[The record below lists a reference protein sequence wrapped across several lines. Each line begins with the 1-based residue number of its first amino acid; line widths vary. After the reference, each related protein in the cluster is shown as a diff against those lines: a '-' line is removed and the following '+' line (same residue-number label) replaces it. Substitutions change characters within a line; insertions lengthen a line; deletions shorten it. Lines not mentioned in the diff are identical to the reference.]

1 MSNTRRGKRR
11 KRKELKQQKEIE
23 NLSKLA
29 SLQNLY
35 NAALQSFRLVFWK
48 QSIQRFRLS
57 LLFRIHQAR
66 KDILN
71 GKDIRQGFICFRI
84 FERGKKREIQSLHFY
99 ERFIQKWLCK
109 YVLLPKFGNTLIKE
123 NSASQKGKGTTFA
136 SKTLEKHLREFLIKH
151 NTGYILTVDFSKYF
165 ENIKHEPLIQFYND
179 NFQDER
185 LKNLLIKAITAYEKG
200 LGLGSEVSQF
210 NAIIY
215 INKID
220 HFVKNHY
227 KYYGRYMDDS
237 YIISENKEKLQE
249 FTKVLFKKYEEMG
262 IVLNF
267 KKTRIVPLTQYFTF
281 LKTRY
286 KIDGKK
292 IIKKPCRSSITR
304 ARRRYKGMIKLY
316 KKGVMSKDEISRSFV
331 STKGSMK
338 RRNARRSMY
347 KLEKEVLSDI
357 FI

>member
-1 MSNTRRGKRR
+1 
-11 KRKELKQQKEIE
+11 
-23 NLSKLA
+23 
-29 SLQNLY
+29 
-35 NAALQSFRLVFWK
+35 
-48 QSIQRFRLS
+48 
-57 LLFRIHQAR
+57 
-66 KDILN
+66 
-71 GKDIRQGFICFRI
+71 
-84 FERGKKREIQSLHFY
+84 
-99 ERFIQKWLCK
+99 
-109 YVLLPKFGNTLIKE
+109 
-123 NSASQKGKGTTFA
+123 
-136 SKTLEKHLREFLIKH
+136 
-151 NTGYILTVDFSKYF
+151 
-165 ENIKHEPLIQFYND
+165 
-179 NFQDER
+179 
-185 LKNLLIKAITAYEKG
+185 
-200 LGLGSEVSQF
+200 
-210 NAIIY
+210 
-215 INKID
+215 
-220 HFVKNHY
+220 
-227 KYYGRYMDDS
+227 MDDS